1 MTREVGL
8 VIGSAPSGLAL
19 DVLARSPSK
28 TPFGPPSSPIL
39 SVSFGDHRIACIVR
53 HGEKSSIPPHAVNYR
68 ANLWALHQHG
78 VRCCVALNAVGTL
91 DPGFPPGELAVPEQ
105 LIDYTWGREHTFQDG
120 ETGEVVHVD
129 FTEPFDPT
137 LRGRIVAAAEAA
149 GCSVRA
155 GVYGATQGPRLE
167 TAAEIDRLE
176 RDGCTMVGM
185 TAMPEAALARELGLE
200 YAICALAVNHAAGRG
215 NGALDIHGQI
225 AHYVAAGLG
234 RLSAVLERLIPDLC
248 APR

>member
-8 VIGSAPSGLAL
+8 IIGSAPSGLKL

-39 SVSFGDHRIACIVR
+39 SVSFGDNRVACIVR

-68 ANLWALHQHG
+68 ANIWALHQHG
-78 VRCCVALNAVGTL
+78 VRQCVALNAVGTL
-91 DPGFPPGELAVPEQ
+91 DPGFPPGELAVPDQ
-105 LIDYTWGREHTFQDG
+105 LIDYTWGREHTFYDG
-120 ETGEVVHVD
+120 EAGEVVHVD

-137 LRGRIVAAAEAA
+137 LRGLIAAAAEAA
-149 GCSVRA
+149 GCSIRA
-155 GVYGATQGPRLE
+155 GVYGTSQGPRLE
-167 TAAEIDRLE
+167 TAAEIDRLG

-185 TAMPEAALARELGLE
+185 TAMPEAALACELGLE

-215 NGALDIHGQI
+215 AGELDIHRQI
-225 AHYVAAGLG
+225 ERYIAAGLG
-234 RLSAVLERLIPDLC
+234 RMSAVLDRLIPELC
-248 APR
+248 TRA